1 MSQFCE
7 TSTTT
12 RMESSELDHGKCVM
26 KSMEIENHGKVKLV
40 MVEKFM
46 RAMRI
51 LYMSTNI
58 T

>member
-1 MSQFCE
+1 
-7 TSTTT
+7 
-12 RMESSELDHGKCVM
+12 MESSELDHGKCVM